1 MKPAYSAGFLH
12 SKGCRLVALFISP
25 RSERTHSNKEG
36 AKCPIRFPV
45 LGWLVVS

>member
-1 MKPAYSAGFLH
+1 MAAF
-12 SKGCRLVALFISP
+12 FIP
-25 RSERTHSNKEG
+25 LIPERTHSNLEG